1 MSGLSHLDELE
12 AEAIYIIRE
21 VAAECEK
28 PVMLYSIGKDS
39 SVMLHLAMKAFYPEK
54 PPFPFLHVNTT
65 WKFKEMIEFR
75 DRRAKELGI
84 EMLEYINEEGVKQG
98 INPFDHGSAYTDI
111 MKTQAL
117 KGMRDLLPAEQTLR
131 DYIQGKILETYR
143 ASGFE
148 RISTPMLEDMENLDK
163 SDGGDNLKF
172 VVPDLLNLACHLDL
186 YALEARTEELDGIIV
201 PAHVDKQSAS
211 LLSVLGCV
219 PDDLKTGCLEI
230 SRACPEE
237 LRLGLS
243 RKYLLLESSDAHCL
257 EDMCASDFY
266 LELERNDIEG
276 LFERLKNPV
285 L

>member
-1 MSGLSHLDELE
+1 MFVQGFLSAKALSDE
-12 AEAIYIIRE
+12 I
-21 VAAECEK
+21 AA
-28 PVMLYSIGKDS
+28 
-39 SVMLHLAMKAFYPEK
+39 
-54 PPFPFLHVNTT
+54 N
-65 WKFKEMIEFR
+65 
-75 DRRAKELGI
+75 
-84 EMLEYINEEGVKQG
+84 
-98 INPFDHGSAYTDI
+98 
-111 MKTQAL
+111 
-117 KGMRDLLPAEQTLR
+117 LPAYPV
-131 DYIQGKILETYR
+131 D
-143 ASGFE
+143 E
-148 RISTPMLEDMENLDK
+148 RFYHPQCVT
-163 SDGGDNLKF
+163 DGGDNLKF

-276 LFERLKNPV
+276 LFEILKNPV

>member
-1 MSGLSHLDELE
+1 MHVHSVLSACCSRDNTVTNIVNMSKLLGTKFLGVADHNSCLNFPAVNELCLKE
-12 AEAIYIIRE
+12 GIVAVPAMEVTTAEEI
-21 VAAECEK
+21 
-28 PVMLYSIGKDS
+28 
-39 SVMLHLAMKAFYPEK
+39 
-54 PPFPFLHVNTT
+54 HVLCL
-65 WKFKEMIEFR
+65 FR
-75 DRRAKELGI
+75 DFLSAK
-84 EMLEYINEEGVKQG
+84 
-98 INPFDHGSAYTDI
+98 
-111 MKTQAL
+111 AL
-117 KGMRDLLPAEQTLR
+117 SDEIAANLPAYPV
-131 DYIQGKILETYR
+131 D
-143 ASGFE
+143 E
-148 RISTPMLEDMENLDK
+148 RFYHPQCVT
-163 SDGGDNLKF
+163 DGGDNLKF

-266 LELERNDIEG
+266 QELERNDIEG

>member
-1 MSGLSHLDELE
+1 
-12 AEAIYIIRE
+12 
-21 VAAECEK
+21 
-28 PVMLYSIGKDS
+28 
-39 SVMLHLAMKAFYPEK
+39 
-54 PPFPFLHVNTT
+54 
-65 WKFKEMIEFR
+65 
-75 DRRAKELGI
+75 
-84 EMLEYINEEGVKQG
+84 
-98 INPFDHGSAYTDI
+98 